1 MPDANHVVVV
11 ASMRVAPERKDEV
24 SSALIRQVERVHAE
38 EPGAL
43 LFAAHESGDRLILI
57 EKWESA
63 AALQAHVA
71 GEAIAEYRAV
81 LEPALLER
89 ADIQILTPLP
99 AGDPEKGML

>member
-1 MPDANHVVVV
+1 MPDANQVVVV

-63 AALQAHVA
+63 EALQAHVA

-81 LEPALLER
+81 LEPALLEP
-89 ADIQILTPLP
+89 ADIRILTPLP
-99 AGDPEKGML
+99 AGDPKKGML